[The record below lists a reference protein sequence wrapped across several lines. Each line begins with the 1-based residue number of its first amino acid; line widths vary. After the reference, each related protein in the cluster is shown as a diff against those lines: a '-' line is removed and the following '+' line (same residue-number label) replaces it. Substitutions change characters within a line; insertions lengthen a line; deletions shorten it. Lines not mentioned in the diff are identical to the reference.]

1 MDVGM
6 RLWKGVVGGRVGEMA
21 GLKGLDHW
29 SLRGGRRTD
38 VSLALYA
45 HVYIDEQK
53 LHAQK
58 YSIYIYISRRMGRI
72 ISFSLVKFIL

>member
-58 YSIYIYISRRMGRI
+58 YSIYIYIFLDEWDG
-72 ISFSLVKFIL
+72 